1 MEEAECPSN
10 LTKASIKMKNLFD
23 KSGERSLDRSAIVAV
38 IESPEW
44 DEEDEEIDKE
54 IRKVI
59 GEDGERD
66 TEPEENNEMG
76 VIRVLP
82 GRSEEE
88 VYRSNSL
95 DVGKSRNSGIVTLP
109 RVSTWRL
116 NDDNVITFLR
126 VMMSLLPGTEKTVH
140 ELGKD
145 S

>member
-10 LTKASIKMKNLFD
+10 PIKASNKTKNIFD

-88 VYRSNSL
+88 AYRSL
-95 DVGKSRNSGIVTLP
+95 DVGKSRNSCIVTLP
-109 RVSTWRL
+109 QVSPTRL
-116 NDDNVITFLR
+116 RCFTR
-126 VMMSLLPGTEKTVH
+126 
-140 ELGKD
+140 
-145 S
+145 